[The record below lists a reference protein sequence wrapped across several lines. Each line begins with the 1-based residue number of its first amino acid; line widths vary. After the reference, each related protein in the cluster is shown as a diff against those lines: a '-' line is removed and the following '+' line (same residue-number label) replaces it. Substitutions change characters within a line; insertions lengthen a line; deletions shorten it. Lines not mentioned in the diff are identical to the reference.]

1 MERVTTSAELRSKV
15 AALRSGGATIGFV
28 PTMGALHDGHLALV
42 RLAAARSD
50 AVVVSIFVNPTQFD
64 RPEDLNA
71 YPRDLAGD
79 ERALAGLGERAP
91 ALVFAPHPGEMYPR
105 PPATR
110 VTVEGLSE
118 HLCGAA
124 RPGHFDGV
132 GLIVVKLLDIVAPDL
147 VVFGRKDRQQLQI
160 VRRIVADLDL
170 PVEVVAG
177 PTVRESDGVALSS
190 RNRRLDADQR
200 VAARALSRA
209 LRTAV
214 LLVREAR
221 AAGRVPEVA
230 SIAAAAMTAL
240 AVPGVEAEYLEI
252 VDPDTMQPIQGAL
265 PMHGTAVVAV
275 AARVAGVRLIDNV
288 EVGDLEDEQRLLD
301 ATA

>member
-28 PTMGALHDGHLALV
+28 PTMGALHDGHVALV

>member
-1 MERVTTSAELRSKV
+1 V

-71 YPRDLAGD
+71 YPQDLAGD

>member
-1 MERVTTSAELRSKV
+1 MERVTSRAEVRSKV

-28 PTMGALHDGHLALV
+28 PTMGAFHEGHLDLV
-42 RLAAARSD
+42 RLAAELSD
-50 AVVVSIFVNPTQFD
+50 AVVVSIFVNPAQFD
-64 RPEDLNA
+64 RPEDLTA

-79 ERALAGLGERAP
+79 ERALAGLGEQAP
-91 ALVFAPHPGEMYPR
+91 ELVFAPGVDEMYPR
-105 PPATR
+105 PPATA
-110 VTVEGLSE
+110 VTVAGLDE
-118 HLCGAA
+118 YLCGLA

-132 GLIVVKLLDIVAPDL
+132 GLVVVKLLNIVAPDL

-160 VRRIVADLDL
+160 VRRIVADLNL

-177 PTVRESDGVALSS
+177 PTVREPDGVALSS
-190 RNRRLDADQR
+190 RNRRLDTDQR

-214 LLVREAR
+214 LLVRDAR
-221 AAGRVPEVA
+221 AAGRAPAVA
-230 SIAAAAMTAL
+230 SITGAAAAAL
-240 AVPGVEAEYLEI
+240 AVPGVEAEYLEV
-252 VDPDTMQPIQGAL
+252 VDPDTMQPIEGAL
-265 PMHGTAVVAV
+265 PTHGTAVVAV
-275 AARVAGVRLIDNV
+275 AAHVAGIRLIDNV